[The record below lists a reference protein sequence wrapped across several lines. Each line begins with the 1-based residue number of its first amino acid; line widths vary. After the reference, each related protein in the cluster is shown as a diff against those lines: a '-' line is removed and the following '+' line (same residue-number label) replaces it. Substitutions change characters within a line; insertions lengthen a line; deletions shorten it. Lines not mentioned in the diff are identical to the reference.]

1 MTAAGEGRRADG
13 PAEREVRTGGVAYRA
28 LEAWR
33 GAGGHVLCYFL
44 ALEDGAPAGDDR
56 RDRRAALEP
65 GERLTE
71 LPEGEAR
78 ARAEGAR
85 PLTDTERRFHDAVG
99 TTWLAQNVGPV
110 WAESGAAEGAT
121 GILFTSLGGP
131 WRRAEAAGPHL
142 GSVEEDDLRERLR
155 AGLAAGEGGP
165 AQGAGTEPGSVEDA
179 ADEGEG

>member
-1 MTAAGEGRRADG
+1 MTPAGEGRRGDG

-33 GAGGHVLCYFL
+33 GAGGHGLCYFL
-44 ALEDGAPAGDDR
+44 ALEDGAPARDDR
-56 RDRRAALEP
+56 RDLRAALQP

-71 LPEGEAR
+71 LQEGEVR
-78 ARAEGAR
+78 AWAEGGR
-85 PLTDTERRFHDAVG
+85 PLTDTERRFQDAVG

-131 WRRAEAAGPHL
+131 WRRAEAPGPHV
-142 GSVEEDDLRERLR
+142 GSLEEDELRERLR
-155 AGLAAGEGGP
+155 AALAAGEHGP
-165 AQGAGTEPGSVEDA
+165 GEGAGTEPGSAEGA